1 VGSLLIVYQTDFC
14 DGMPEPSARHAGSGK
29 NNFFHRRVVMSDP
42 AGLRAIGFALSA
54 VTAVVGLIALTSV
67 MANLGMP

>member
-1 VGSLLIVYQTDFC
+1 
-14 DGMPEPSARHAGSGK
+14 
-29 NNFFHRRVVMSDP
+29 MSDP